1 MLRILVSILLIM
13 SLSGCQTV
21 KEVTVYRD
29 VKVPIV
35 VPCAVDLPNRPQFY
49 FVQVREDED
58 IFVKVRA
65 LLADRSLYETYANE
79 LLSLL
84 ELCRK

>member
-1 MLRILVSILLIM
+1 MLRILASLLLIL
-13 SLSGCQTV
+13 SLTGCETI

-29 VKVPIV
+29 VKVPV
-35 VPCAVDLPNRPQFY
+35 AVPCAVDVPSRPQFY
-49 FVQVREDED
+49 FVQIKEDED

-65 LLADRSLYETYANE
+65 LLADRALYESYANE

>member
-1 MLRILVSILLIM
+1 MLRILASLLLIL
-13 SLSGCQTV
+13 SLTGCETI

-29 VKVPIV
+29 VKVPV
-35 VPCAVDLPNRPQFY
+35 AVPCAVDVPSRPQFY
-49 FVQVREDED
+49 FVQVKEDED

-65 LLADRSLYETYANE
+65 LLADRALYESYSNE

>member
-1 MLRILVSILLIM
+1 MKTLLTIIA
-13 SLSGCQTV
+13 LSFFLTGCETI

-29 VKVPIV
+29 VKVPV
-35 VPCAVDLPNRPQFY
+35 AVPCAVDVPSRPQFY
-49 FVQVREDED
+49 FVQVKEDED

-65 LLADRSLYETYANE
+65 LLADRALYEAYSNE

>member
-1 MLRILVSILLIM
+1 MLRILASLLLIL
-13 SLSGCQTV
+13 SLTGCETI

-29 VKVPIV
+29 VKVPV
-35 VPCAVDLPNRPQFY
+35 AVPCAVDVPSRPQFY
-49 FVQVREDED
+49 FVQIKEDED

-79 LLSLL
+79 LLALL